1 MPSEEETRFREEACW
16 VTDLGAVVG
25 EAHVVATQESVV
37 LVIQTE
43 GDDDLPNTARV
54 KRHGQR
60 GERRHGQRVGTVE
73 AEGWSDD
80 VDSKVDVRVL

>member
-1 MPSEEETRFREEACW
+1 M
-16 VTDLGAVVG
+16 G
-25 EAHVVATQESVV
+25 EAHVIATQESVV
-37 LVIQTE
+37 LVVQAE

-80 VDSKVDVRVL
+80 VDSKVDVRVRDGGVVVTDACNAQSSRGEGRL